1 MFTGRPLPPLP
12 PVVTK
17 ANWAAGFVHI
27 CQQSALDFGSDRG
40 IPVPSRPVVEV
51 RADGVRIVVLPCT
64 SKTQSTNPE
73 FFELTPE
80 RIHWVRVDVTR
91 SYAFYRYET
100 VPVNALI
107 GKKIGTM
114 THPARI
120 DLMNWLKERY

>member
-12 PVVTK
+12 PVVTE
-17 ANWAAGFVHI
+17 ANWAAGFVHN
-27 CQQSALDFGSDRG
+27 CRQSLLLFGSNRS
-40 IPVPSRPVVEV
+40 IPVPRRPVVEV

-64 SKTQSTNPE
+64 SKTQSINLE

-80 RIHWVRVDVTR
+80 RIHWTRADAPR

-100 VPVNALI
+100 VPANALI